1 MVCGQEQHGMVT
13 ITWRA
18 DHVRHE
24 MITSVVVSDDH
35 VRGDRWPIRQGNAQ
49 TERSLYIYKEACTAS
64 SYTVSAHLSCS
75 NARRP

>member
-35 VRGDRWPIRQGNAQ
+35 VRGDRWPIRQGNAH
-49 TERSLYIYKEACTAS
+49 TNWHHNATLTLLVYI
-64 SYTVSAHLSCS
+64 
-75 NARRP
+75 